1 MNNGSDT
8 NNGVRINKYLSEAG
22 ICSRREA
29 DRIIGQG
36 KVTINDIPAE
46 CGSKVMPDDIVKYKG
61 KVVSHS
67 ETPVLLIYNKPAGV
81 VCSTAEKDNIV
92 DYIGYPKRIY
102 PVGRLDKNSEGLIL
116 LTNQGDISDAILRSA
131 NNHEK
136 EYIVRVNRPI
146 TSEFLNGMSK
156 GVPILDTVTKP
167 CKIRKINETK
177 FAIIITQGLNRQIR
191 RMCEYFDYRVV
202 SLKRIR
208 IMDIKLG
215 SLKCGQYTEMGRKE
229 IEALRKRLE
238 K

>member
-1 MNNGSDT
+1 MNNSKD

-29 DRIIGQG
+29 DRMIGQG
-36 KVTINDIPAE
+36 MVTINDIPAE
-46 CGSKVMPDDIVKYKG
+46 CGSKVMPHDIVKYKG
-61 KVVSHS
+61 KVISHS
-67 ETPVLLIYNKPAGV
+67 EAPVLLIYNKPAGV

-116 LTNQGDISDAILRSA
+116 LTNQGDISDTILRSA

-136 EYIVRVNRPI
+136 EYIVSVNRPI
-146 TSEFLNGMSK
+146 TSEFLSGMSI

-167 CKIRKINETK
+167 CKIKKINEKT
-177 FAIIITQGLNRQIR
+177 FSIIITQGLNRQIR

-208 IMDIKLG
+208 IMDIRLG
-215 SLKCGQYTEMGRKE
+215 SLGCGQYIEMGRKE